1 MQARPP
7 RFDIQKPVEYRVQ
20 APGGE
25 LTGAGRTINISR
37 RGVLFETPDDIN
49 VGRKIELLVD
59 MGDAVGSGSGIRL
72 RLHGIT
78 VRAEE
83 GSVAVSIKKYR
94 LKADGEAQP
103 DLAAALLGGM
113 A

>member
-7 RFDIQKPVEYRVQ
+7 RFEIQRPVEFRITGQ
-20 APGGE
+20 GGE
-25 LTGAGRTINISR
+25 VTGAGRTINISR
-37 RGVLFETPDDIN
+37 RGVLFETDKELQ

-78 VRAEE
+78 VRNEE
-83 GSVAVSIKKYR
+83 GSVAVAIKKYR
-94 LKADGEAQP
+94 LNSDDPQV
-103 DLAAALLGGM
+103 DLASAFAAGM

>member
-7 RFDIQKPVEYRVQ
+7 RFDIQKPLEYRVQ
-20 APGGE
+20 GPSGE
-25 LTGAGRTINISR
+25 LIGAGKTINISR
-37 RGVLFETPDDIN
+37 KGVLFETSDDIN

-78 VRAEE
+78 VRNQE
-83 GSVAVSIKKYR
+83 GAVAVSIKKYR
-94 LKADGEAQP
+94 LNSEDGGEP
-103 DLAAALLGGM
+103 DLAAALVGGM